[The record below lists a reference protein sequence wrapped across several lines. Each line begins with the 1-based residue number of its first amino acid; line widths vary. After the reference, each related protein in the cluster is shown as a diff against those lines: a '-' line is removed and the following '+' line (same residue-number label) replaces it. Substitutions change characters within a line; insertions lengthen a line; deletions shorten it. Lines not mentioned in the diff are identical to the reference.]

1 MLKFAVLV
9 PTAICAKSSSK
20 CADATPRPLG
30 FVASAAR
37 CQLRP
42 SRSAWRPSLNAN
54 SLMKFSRR
62 SRRRGQSPRSLS
74 LFLKKILPRT
84 TCQLSK
90 FLQSGAISNR
100 KIFIFLHLFQLSTSS
115 LANDETRIKLPGG
128 TVIRIGEEK
137 PDSSS
142 SKPGRKRKGE
152 IVIKEVIEAK
162 VPTIRPKR
170 DRKLPKRF
178 QRSPNKSTQKVK
190 KAVSRLR
197 KQLNVDRARSKDEV
211 KEEKVEAKTEPV
223 QLSPIVKTEPPTGA
237 IIIQQ
242 NGRRLS
248 HKSDKSENSTLP
260 SVIIKSATPLA
271 IPVPVTC
278 SSSKGAPTSVIQSPP
293 VAQSCTIVTLPVTQ
307 VNHLS
312 TFFLVSALFSR

>member
-1 MLKFAVLV
+1 M
-9 PTAICAKSSSK
+9 
-20 CADATPRPLG
+20 
-30 FVASAAR
+30 
-37 CQLRP
+37 
-42 SRSAWRPSLNAN
+42 
-54 SLMKFSRR
+54 
-62 SRRRGQSPRSLS
+62 
-74 LFLKKILPRT
+74 
-84 TCQLSK
+84 
-90 FLQSGAISNR
+90 
-100 KIFIFLHLFQLSTSS
+100 
-115 LANDETRIKLPGG
+115 
-128 TVIRIGEEK
+128 IRIGEEK